1 VIALD
6 TNLVVRLLTNDDPR
20 QAARVARLIERET
33 VYLPKTVVLESEW
46 VLRHAYRLEPE
57 VIRTALEKLLGLAQ
71 LTVEEGDTVHQALA
85 WYGEGLDLA
94 DALHLASSRSADAFA
109 TFDRRLRSGARRLK
123 TTPAVIAP

>member
-1 VIALD
+1 MIGLD

-20 QAARVARLIERET
+20 QAARVARLVEREE

-46 VLRHAYRLEPE
+46 VLRHAYGLEPT
-57 VIRTALEKLLGLAQ
+57 VIRTALETLLGLPQ
-71 LTVEEGDTVHQALA
+71 LTVEGADQVHQALT

-94 DALHLASSRSADAFA
+94 DALHLASSRRADTFA

-123 TTPAVIAP
+123 TTPPVVAP